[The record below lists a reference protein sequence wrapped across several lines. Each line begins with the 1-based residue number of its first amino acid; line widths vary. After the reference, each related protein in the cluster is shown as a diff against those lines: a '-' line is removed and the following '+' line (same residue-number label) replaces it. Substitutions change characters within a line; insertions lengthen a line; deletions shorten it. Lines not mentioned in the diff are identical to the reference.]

1 MTVRRILQLASL
13 VIVLGA
19 AALWVFAGANRGWT
33 RTSEPRKTLDEVTG
47 IEGITYEKRFVPG
60 LDFLG
65 GALLGGGILA
75 VASLLFRKP
84 TTPNRST

>member
-1 MTVRRILQLASL
+1 MTVRRILQLVSL
-13 VIVLGA
+13 VIVFGA

-65 GALLGGGILA
+65 VALLGGGILA
-75 VASLLFRKP
+75 GASLLFRKP
-84 TTPNRST
+84 PTPNRPT

>member
-1 MTVRRILQLASL
+1 MTVRRILQLVSL
-13 VIVLGA
+13 VIVFGA

-47 IEGITYEKRFVPG
+47 IEGITYEKHFVPG

-75 VASLLFRKP
+75 GASLLFRKP
-84 TTPNRST
+84 PTPNRPT

>member
-1 MTVRRILQLASL
+1 MTVRRILQLGSL
-13 VIVLGA
+13 VIVFGA
-19 AALWVFAGANRGWT
+19 AALWVFTGANRGWT
-33 RTSEPRKTLDEVTG
+33 KTSEPRKTLDEVTG

-75 VASLLFRKP
+75 GASLLFRKP
-84 TTPNRST
+84 PTPNRPT

>member
-1 MTVRRILQLASL
+1 MTVRRILQLVSL
-13 VIVLGA
+13 TIVFGA

-33 RTSEPRKTLDEVTG
+33 RTNEPRKTLDEVTG

-75 VASLLFRKP
+75 GASLLFRKP
-84 TTPNRST
+84 PTPDRPT